1 MSTSK
6 RHYRVAE
13 RNKEL
18 DQEECVL
25 TQSSLQQLTFLGLC
39 VYILSLIISI
49 SLGYLIGKNH

>member
-18 DQEECVL
+18 EQEECVL

-39 VYILSLIISI
+39 VYILIISI

>member
-18 DQEECVL
+18 KQEECVL